1 MLAGKSARV
10 GGGGRAEAA
19 VAGRRPGTSHL
30 CRPAALGTG
39 TAAGSIHCT
48 VRSGARSWQV
58 LYPRPAILN
67 GILVKHLSTLQRTN
81 STNREKI
88 GQER

>member
-1 MLAGKSARV
+1 MLVGKRV
-10 GGGGRAEAA
+10 GE

-30 CRPAALGTG
+30 CRPAAAALGTG